1 MADPIKD
8 GDVIRVR
15 YTGRDQN
22 GEVFDTTDGRGPFT
36 YVVGSGAV
44 MRGFDAAV
52 LGSRAGERTRVIL
65 APDQAYGAR
74 NEECVIS
81 IPRSSVPA
89 PPEYCAWHAVETAS
103 AGGQGDDGY
112 RHQNYQGTHPPRRQP
127 PPGGKNPDVR
137 YRNRGYR
144 PQADGTV
151 RIVACFT
158 RPLLS
163 GNARGGHFAMGDTM
177 LPHAVGAFL
186 DHQTKETRKNGGNHP
201 DWRYHQC

>member
-52 LGSRAGERTRVIL
+52 LGLQASERTRVIL

-89 PPEYCAWHAVETAS
+89 RLNIVPGMQLKLPL
-103 AGGQGDDGY
+103 Q
-112 RHQNYQGTHPPRRQP
+112 
-127 PPGGKNPDVR
+127 GGK
-137 YRNRGYR
+137 
-144 PQADGTV
+144 AMTATV
-151 RIVACFT
+151 TKIT
-158 RPLLS
+158 RELI
-163 GNARGGHFAMGDTM
+163 R
-177 LPHAVGAFL
+177 L
-186 DHQTKETRKNGGNHP
+186 DGNHP
-201 DWRYHQC
+201 LAGKTLTFDIEIVATGLRPTELFAS

>member
-52 LGSRAGERTRVIL
+52 RGLRAGERTRVIL
-65 APDQAYGAR
+65 APDQAYGAH

-81 IPRSSVPA
+81 IPRSSV
-89 PPEYCAWHAVETAS
+89 S
-103 AGGQGDDGY
+103 ARLNIVPGMQLKLPL
-112 RHQNYQGTHPPRRQP
+112 Q
-127 PPGGKNPDVR
+127 GGK
-137 YRNRGYR
+137 
-144 PQADGTV
+144 AMTATV
-151 RIVACFT
+151 TKIT
-158 RPLLS
+158 RELI
-163 GNARGGHFAMGDTM
+163 R
-177 LPHAVGAFL
+177 L
-186 DHQTKETRKNGGNHP
+186 DGNHP
-201 DWRYHQC
+201 LAGKTLTFDIEIVATGLRPTELFAS